1 MYKSMRKLLLTL
13 TAVMCSLFASADEGM
28 WMLSNIN
35 PKTAQKMK
43 ELGLTLTP
51 EQLYNPNGRSLKDAV
66 INLGDFCSGVVV
78 SPEGL
83 FFTNHHCG
91 YGAIQALS
99 TPEDDILKNGFV
111 AKKREQER
119 PAHGLYVRFLDR
131 VEDCTERV
139 NEELSRLYKE
149 KAGVMDSAQV
159 ESAYIDS
166 ICIELEREFMFEK
179 RNKGLDCRV
188 ASYYGGNAFYA
199 NYYKVYHDIRLVF
212 TATETLGKFGGDT
225 DNWMWPRQTCDFSM
239 FRIYAKPD
247 GTPAE
252 YSEDNVPLKTP
263 GYAPVSIKGYAP
275 GDYCMTIGYPGRT
288 ERYLSS
294 WGIIERTEA
303 TNQAVI
309 DVRTAKQNVW
319 KHWMDEDRTIE
330 LKYSSKWA
338 SSSNYWKNSIG
349 MNKAVKDLDVVGQ
362 KQQTEEDL
370 RQWFAQNEARKAEYG
385 SVLPTLEKA
394 YTERKHKM
402 ALLTYFSETFL
413 RGIELRNIANRVAR
427 LPYDADE
434 EDAALCISN
443 LKAIY
448 KDYEPRVDEETMGT
462 LLENYRQWSKG
473 EHLPA
478 FYTLID
484 SIYDGSTMA
493 YAKDVFAKTCLLDT
507 TCVAK
512 VMADSTLRET
522 DMAICYTN
530 DILEAYASLIA
541 QVRNT
546 MHVID
551 FNERLL
557 TKAIMEMDSEKSHYS
572 NANMTM
578 RLSYGSIKDYTAG
591 GTHYNYF
598 TNSQSLLD
606 KIAQQNEIADYV
618 MEPEITKLL
627 KKGKF
632 GKYKDKKTK
641 QMQLCFL
648 SNNDITGGNSG
659 SPMFDGNGHVIGL
672 AFDGNWEAMAGDI
685 SFDPALQRCIGVD
698 IRFVLW
704 IIDRWGGGKNIIKE
718 LGL

>member
-1 MYKSMRKLLLTL
+1 MRKLLLAAI
-13 TAVMCSLFASADEGM
+13 AVMCSLVSRGDEGM
-28 WMLSNIN
+28 WMLSHIN
-35 PKTAQKMK
+35 PKTAATMK
-43 ELGLTLTP
+43 SLGLNLTP
-51 EQLYNPNGRSLKDAV
+51 EQLYNPYGSSLKDAV

-78 SPEGL
+78 SPDGL

-111 AKKREQER
+111 AKTREQER
-119 PAHGLYVRFLDR
+119 PAKGLYVRFLQRVTDMSDR
-131 VEDCTERV
+131 VNSD
-139 NEELSRLYKE
+139 LARLYKE
-149 KAGVMDSAQV
+149 HAGEMDSSRV
-159 ESAYIDS
+159 ESIYVDS
-166 ICIELEREFMFEK
+166 ICRAIEQEQDSLHPNTECVVR
-179 RNKGLDCRV
+179 
-188 ASYYGGNAFYA
+188 AYYGGNAYFA
-199 NYYKVYHDIRLVF
+199 NYYKVYTDIRLVF

-247 GTPAE
+247 GTPAD
-252 YSEDNVPLKTP
+252 YSKDNVPLKTS
-263 GYAPVSIKGYAP
+263 GYAPVSIDGYKP
-275 GDYCMTIGYPGRT
+275 GDFCMTIGYPGST
-288 ERYLSS
+288 DRYLCS
-294 WGIIERTEA
+294 WGIVERTEA

-319 KHWMDEDRTIE
+319 KHWMDNDRAIAI
-330 LKYSSKWA
+330 KYASKWA

-362 KQQTEEDL
+362 KKKTEQQILNWLSLDEK
-370 RQWFAQNEARKAEYG
+370 RKATYG
-385 SVLPTLEKA
+385 SVLPALEKA
-394 YTERKHKM
+394 YTARKEDM
-402 ALLTYFSETFL
+402 AMTMYFNETFF
-413 RGIELRNIANRVAR
+413 RGIELIKAANRLSR
-427 LPYDADE
+427 LPLDATA
-434 EDAALCISN
+434 EDAQLCVDN
-443 LKAIY
+443 LKSFY

-462 LLENYRQWSKG
+462 LLQKYRQWSNGK
-473 EHLPA
+473 HLPA
-478 FYTLID
+478 FYHTID
-484 SIYDGSTMA
+484 SLYGGDTRA
-493 YAKDVFAKTCLLDT
+493 YAHDVFAKTCLLDT

-512 VMADSTLRET
+512 VMADSTLRE
-522 DMAICYTN
+522 N
-530 DILEAYASLIA
+530 DPALIYADNILEAYVGLLRQI
-541 QVRNT
+541 RNS
-546 MHVID
+546 MRIID

-557 TKAIMEMDSEKSHYS
+557 TRAILEMEMDQPHYS
-572 NANMTM
+572 DANMTM
-578 RLSYGSIKDYTAG
+578 RLSYGYIQDYTAN
-591 GTHYNYF
+591 GTHYDYF

-606 KIAQQNEIADYV
+606 KAAKQAEIEDYEL
-618 MEPEITKLL
+618 EPEIVKLL

-632 GKYKDKKTK
+632 GKYADKQTK

-685 SFDPALQRCIGVD
+685 SFDPTLQRCIGVD

>member
-1 MYKSMRKLLLTL
+1 MRKIVFAL
-13 TAVMCSLFASADEGM
+13 TAVLCSLMAKADEGM
-28 WMLSNIN
+28 WMLSNIS
-35 PKTAQKMK
+35 PKTAQEMK
-43 ELGLTLTP
+43 ALGINLTP
-51 EQLYNPNGRSLKDAV
+51 EQLYSPEGSSLKDAV

-99 TPEDDILKNGFV
+99 TTEDDILKNGFV
-111 AKKREQER
+111 AKKRKQER

-139 NEELSRLYKE
+139 NAELARLYKE
-149 KAGVMDSAQV
+149 KAPKMDSAQV
-159 ESAYIDS
+159 EARCTDS
-166 ICIELEREFMFEK
+166 ICNALENEFNEK
-179 RNKGLDCRV
+179 NPGLECRV
-188 ASYYGGNAFYA
+188 ASYYSGNAFYA
-199 NYYKVYHDIRLVF
+199 NFYKVYHDIRLVF

-288 ERYLSS
+288 NRYLSS
-294 WGIIERTEA
+294 WGIVERTEA

-319 KHWMDEDRTIE
+319 KHWMDADRTIE

-362 KQQTEEDL
+362 KQKIEENL
-370 RQWFAQNEARKAEYG
+370 RQWYSKDEATKAQYG
-385 SVLPTLEKA
+385 SMLSALEKA

-402 ALLTYFSETFL
+402 ALLTYYSETFF
-413 RGIELRNIANRVAR
+413 RGIELRNVANRVSR
-427 LPYDADE
+427 MPLDANA
-434 EDAALCISN
+434 EDAALCVDN
-443 LKAIY
+443 LKNFF
-448 KDYEPRVDEETMGT
+448 KDYEPRVDQETMGT
-462 LLENYRQWSKG
+462 LLQNYRQWSKG
-473 EHLPA
+473 EYLPS
-478 FYTLID
+478 FYNLID
-484 SIYDGSTMA
+484 SVYGGNTMA
-493 YAKDVFAKTCLLDT
+493 YAKDVFSKTCLLDT
-507 TCVAK
+507 ACVAK
-512 VMADSTLRET
+512 VLADSTLRDT
-522 DMAICYTN
+522 DMGMQYA
-530 DILEAYASLIA
+530 DAILETYYDLLGTVQS
-541 QVRNT
+541 T
-546 MHVID
+546 MPTID
-551 FNERLL
+551 YNERLL
-557 TKAIMEMDSEKSHYS
+557 NKAILEMEPSQAHYPD
-572 NANMTM
+572 ANMTM
-578 RLSYGSIKDYTAG
+578 RLSYGSIKDYTAN

-598 TNSQSLLD
+598 TNHQSLLD
-606 KIAQQNEIADYV
+606 KIAKQQEIADYV

-632 GKYKDKKTK
+632 GKYMDKKTK

-659 SPMFDGNGHVIGL
+659 SPMFDANGHVIGL

-718 LGL
+718 LGV

>member
-1 MYKSMRKLLLTL
+1 MRKIILTL
-13 TAVMCSLFASADEGM
+13 TAVMCSLISSADEGM
-28 WMLSNIN
+28 WMLSHIN
-35 PKTAQKMK
+35 PKTAENIKQ
-43 ELGLTLTP
+43 LGLTLTP
-51 EQLYNPNGRSLKDAV
+51 EQLYNPEGRSLKDAV

-131 VEDCTERV
+131 VEDCSSRV
-139 NEELSRLYKE
+139 NAELARLYKE
-149 KAGVMDSAQV
+149 KAPKMDSAQV
-159 ESAYIDS
+159 EAFYIDS
-166 ICIELEREFMFEK
+166 ICRALQHELDSLNPDLE
-179 RNKGLDCRV
+179 CRV

-199 NYYKVYHDIRLVF
+199 NFYKVYHDIRLVF

-275 GDYCMTIGYPGRT
+275 GDYCMTIGYPGST
-288 ERYLSS
+288 DRYLSS

-362 KQQTEEDL
+362 KQKIEESI
-370 RQWFAQNEARKAEYG
+370 RQWYGKDEARKAEYG

-394 YTERKHKM
+394 YTERKEKM
-402 ALLTYFSETFL
+402 ALLTYYSETFF
-413 RGIELRNIANRVAR
+413 RGIELRNVANRVSR
-427 LPYDADE
+427 MPFDATAD
-434 EDAALCISN
+434 DAALCVDN
-443 LKAIY
+443 LKAFY

-462 LLENYRQWSKG
+462 LLQNYRTWSKG
-473 EHLPA
+473 EFLPR
-478 FYTLID
+478 FYHLID
-484 SIYDGSTMA
+484 SLYAGDTKA

-512 VMADSTLRET
+512 VMADSTLRDT
-522 DMAICYTN
+522 DMAMQ
-530 DILEAYASLIA
+530 YADAIIETYYDLLGT
-541 QVRNT
+541 VRST

-551 FNERLL
+551 HNERLL
-557 TKAIMEMDSEKSHYS
+557 TKAIMEMESDEAHYPD
-572 NANMTM
+572 ANMTM
-578 RLSYGSIKDYTAG
+578 RLSYGSIQDYTAN
-591 GTHYNYF
+591 GTHYDYF
-598 TNSQSLLD
+598 TNHQSLLD
-606 KIAQQNEIADYV
+606 KIAKQQEIADYI
-618 MEPEITKLL
+618 MEPEIAKLL

-641 QMQLCFL
+641 QMHLCFL

-704 IIDRWGGGKNIIKE
+704 VIDRWGGGKNIIKE

>member
-1 MYKSMRKLLLTL
+1 MRKMLLALVASL
-13 TAVMCSLFASADEGM
+13 CSIMASADEGM
-28 WMLSNIN
+28 WMLSHIT
-35 PKTAQKMK
+35 PQTAEKMK
-43 ELGLTLTP
+43 ALGLTLTP
-51 EQLYNPNGRSLKDAV
+51 EELYNEKAPSLKDAV

-111 AKKREQER
+111 AKKRSQER
-119 PAHGLYVRFLDR
+119 PAKGLYVRFLEK
-131 VEDCTERV
+131 VEDHTEYVRG
-139 NEELSRLYKE
+139 ELDSLYKE
-149 KAGVMDSAQV
+149 KGGSMTMAEI
-159 ESAYIDS
+159 ESTYTDS
-166 ICIELEREFMFEK
+166 ICSALE
-179 RNKGLDCRV
+179 NKLATKNRGLDCWV
-188 ASYYGGNAFYA
+188 KSYYSGNAFFA
-199 NYYKVYHDIRLVF
+199 NYYKVYRDIRLVF

-263 GYAPVSIKGYAP
+263 GYAPVSIKGYSP
-275 GDYCMTIGYPGRT
+275 NDYCMTIGYPGST
-288 ERYLSS
+288 NRYLSS
-294 WGIIERTEA
+294 WGIVERTEA
-303 TNQAVI
+303 SNQAVI

-319 KHWMDEDRTIE
+319 KHWMDSDRTIE
-330 LKYSSKWA
+330 LKYSRKWA

-362 KQQTEEDL
+362 KQQLEERI
-370 RQWFAQNEARKAEYG
+370 RQWYGKDAELAATYG
-385 SVLPTLEKA
+385 NVLATLEKA
-394 YTERKHKM
+394 YTERKQKM
-402 ALLTYFSETFL
+402 ALLTYFTETFM
-413 RGIELRNIANRVAR
+413 RGIELRNIANRIHIM
-427 LPYDADE
+427 PFDASS
-434 EDAALCISN
+434 EDSTLCVLS
-443 LKAIY
+443 LKSIF
-448 KDYEPRVDEETMGT
+448 KDYESRVDEETMGV
-462 LLENYRQWSKG
+462 LLEKYRQWAKG

-478 FYTLID
+478 FYQLID
-484 SIYDGSTMA
+484 SAYAGNTMA
-493 YAKDVFAKTCLLDT
+493 YAKDVFAKTCILDT
-507 TCVAK
+507 TCVGK
-512 VMADSTLRET
+512 ILADESLRET
-522 DMAICYTN
+522 DMAMKYAD
-530 DILEAYASLIA
+530 DIMVAYYDLYNTVKGTTSLIK
-541 QVRNT
+541 
-546 MHVID
+546 H
-551 FNERLL
+551 NERLL
-557 TKAIMEMDSEKSHYS
+557 NKAIMQMDTNEAHYS
-572 NANMTM
+572 DANMTM
-578 RLSYGSIKDYTAG
+578 RLSYGYIQDYTAN
-591 GTHYNYF
+591 GTHYDYF
-598 TNSQSLLD
+598 TTSQSLLD

-618 MEPEITKLL
+618 MEPEIAKLL

-685 SFDPALQRCIGVD
+685 SFDPTLQRCIGVD

-704 IIDRWGGGKNIIKE
+704 IIERWGGGKNIIKE

>member
-1 MYKSMRKLLLTL
+1 MRKLLLTAV
-13 TAVMCSLFASADEGM
+13 AVMCSLVSSADEGM
-28 WMLSNIN
+28 WMLSHIN
-35 PKTAQKMK
+35 PKTAETMK
-43 ELGLTLTP
+43 SLGLTLTP
-51 EQLYNPNGRSLKDAV
+51 EQLYNPEGQSLKDAV

-119 PAHGLYVRFLDR
+119 PAKGLYVRFLQKVEDFSDR
-131 VEDCTERV
+131 VNAD
-139 NEELSRLYKE
+139 LSRLYKE
-149 KAGVMDSAQV
+149 HATDMDSAFV
-159 ESAYIDS
+159 ESMYVDS
-166 ICIELEREFMFEK
+166 ICRAIEREQNDLHPDMECIV
-179 RNKGLDCRV
+179 R
-188 ASYYGGNAFYA
+188 AYYGGNAYYA

-263 GYAPVSIKGYAP
+263 GYAPVSINGYKP
-275 GDYCMTIGYPGRT
+275 GDYCMTIGYPGST
-288 ERYLSS
+288 DRYLSS
-294 WGIIERTEA
+294 WGIEERTEA
-303 TNQAVI
+303 SNQAVI

-319 KHWMDEDRTIE
+319 KKWMDSNRVIA
-330 LKYSSKWA
+330 LKYASKWA

-362 KQQTEEDL
+362 KKKTEQRI
-370 RQWFAQNEARKAEYG
+370 RQWYEQSDIRKATYG
-385 SVLPTLEKA
+385 SVLPALEKA
-394 YTERKHKM
+394 YAKRKDNM
-402 ALLTYFSETFL
+402 GTLTYFSETFL
-413 RGIELRNIANRVAR
+413 RGIELRRAASLISR
-427 LPYDADE
+427 LPFDATT
-434 EDAALCISN
+434 EDASLCVSN
-443 LKAIY
+443 LKAFY
-448 KDYEPRVDEETMGT
+448 KDYEPRMDEETMGT
-462 LLENYRQWSKG
+462 LLNEYRQWSKG
-473 EHLPA
+473 KFLPT
-478 FYTLID
+478 FYNTID
-484 SIYDGSTMA
+484 SIYGGDTYA
-493 YAKDVFAKTCLLDT
+493 YAKAVFANTILLDT

-522 DMAICYTN
+522 DMGLQYADALLETYD
-530 DILEAYASLIA
+530 DIIRSIRGSLIS
-541 QVRNT
+541 VD
-546 MHVID
+546 H
-551 FNERLL
+551 NEGLL
-557 TKAIMEMDSEKSHYS
+557 TRALLEMDMDQPHYS
-572 NANMTM
+572 DANMTM
-578 RLSYGSIKDYTAG
+578 RLSYGFIQDYTAN
-591 GTHYNYF
+591 GTHYDYF

-606 KIAQQNEIADYV
+606 KAAKQGEIQDYELEADIV
-618 MEPEITKLL
+618 KLL

-632 GKYKDKKTK
+632 GKYADKNTK

-685 SFDPALQRCIGVD
+685 SFDPTLQRCIGVD

>member
-1 MYKSMRKLLLTL
+1 MRKLLVTL
-13 TAVMCSLFASADEGM
+13 TAVMCSLMARADEGM
-28 WMLSNIN
+28 WMLSHIN
-35 PKTAQKMK
+35 PKTAETMK
-43 ELGLTLTP
+43 SFGLTLTP
-51 EQLYNPNGRSLKDAV
+51 EELYNPNGRSLKDAV

-119 PAHGLYVRFLDR
+119 PAHGLYVRFLQR
-131 VEDCTERV
+131 VEDCTEQV
-139 NEELSRLYKE
+139 NAELARLYKE
-149 KAGVMDSAQV
+149 KAPKMDSAQV
-159 ESAYIDS
+159 EAYYTDS
-166 ICIELEREFMFEK
+166 ICMALEDK
-179 RNKGLDCRV
+179 LDNLNPDMECRV

-199 NYYKVYHDIRLVF
+199 NFYKVYNDIRLVF

-275 GDYCMTIGYPGRT
+275 GDYCMTIGYPGST
-288 ERYLSS
+288 DRYLSS
-294 WGIIERTEA
+294 WGIVERTEA

-319 KHWMDEDRTIE
+319 KHWMDEDRAIAI
-330 LKYSSKWA
+330 KYSSKWA

-349 MNKAVKDLDVVGQ
+349 MNKAVKDLDIVGQ
-362 KQQTEEDL
+362 KKKIE
-370 RQWFAQNEARKAEYG
+370 QNIRNWYAKDEARKARYG
-385 SVLPTLEKA
+385 SVLSELEKA
-394 YTERKHKM
+394 YTQRKEKM
-402 ALLTYFSETFL
+402 ALLTYYSEVFF
-413 RGIELRNIANRVAR
+413 RGIELRNVASR
-427 LPYDADE
+427 LSRMPFDATA
-434 EDAALCISN
+434 EDAALCVDN
-443 LKAIY
+443 LRAFY
-448 KDYEPRVDEETMGT
+448 KDYEPRVDEETMGV
-462 LLENYRQWSKG
+462 LLQDYRTWSKG
-473 EHLPA
+473 EFLPD
-478 FYTLID
+478 FYQLID
-484 SIYDGSTMA
+484 SLYGGDTKA
-493 YAKDVFAKTCLLDT
+493 YSKDVFAKTCLLDT

-512 VMADSTLRET
+512 VIADSTLRET
-522 DMAICYTN
+522 DIAMQYAD
-530 DILEAYASLIA
+530 DIIDTYYGLLASIRSTLP
-541 QVRNT
+541 
-546 MHVID
+546 VID
-551 FNERLL
+551 HNERLL
-557 TKAIMEMDSEKSHYS
+557 TQALMDMEMDEAHYS
-572 NANMTM
+572 DANMTM
-578 RLSYGSIKDYTAG
+578 RLSYGFIQDYTAN

-606 KIAQQNEIADYV
+606 KAAKQEEIEDYELEADIV
-618 MEPEITKLL
+618 KLL

-632 GKYKDKKTK
+632 GKYADKKTK
-641 QMQLCFL
+641 QMHLCFL

-685 SFDPALQRCIGVD
+685 SFDPTLQRCIGVD

-704 IIDRWGGGKNIIKE
+704 VIDRWGGGKNIIKE

>member
-1 MYKSMRKLLLTL
+1 MRKLLLAAA
-13 TAVMCSLFASADEGM
+13 AVMCSLVSSADEGM
-28 WMLSNIN
+28 WMLSHIN
-35 PKTAQKMK
+35 PKTAETMK
-43 ELGLTLTP
+43 SLGLTLTP
-51 EQLYNPNGRSLKDAV
+51 EQLYNPEGKSLKDAV

-111 AKKREQER
+111 AKKRSQER
-119 PAHGLYVRFLDR
+119 PAKGLYVRFLQKVTDFSDR
-131 VEDCTERV
+131 VNTD
-139 NEELSRLYKE
+139 LARLYKE
-149 KAGVMDSAQV
+149 HAGTMDSARV
-159 ESAYIDS
+159 ESAYVDS
-166 ICIELEREFMFEK
+166 ICRAIEHEQDSIYPDMECVVR
-179 RNKGLDCRV
+179 
-188 ASYYGGNAFYA
+188 AYYGGNAYYA

-239 FRIYAKPD
+239 FRIYANPD

-252 YSEDNVPLKTP
+252 YSENNVPLKTP
-263 GYAPVSIKGYAP
+263 GYAFVSINGYKP
-275 GDYCMTIGYPGRT
+275 GDYCMTIGYPGST
-288 ERYLSS
+288 DRYLSS
-294 WGIIERTEA
+294 WGIVERTEA
-303 TNQAVI
+303 SNQAII

-319 KHWMDEDRTIE
+319 KHWMDEDRAIAI
-330 LKYSSKWA
+330 KYSSKWA

-349 MNKAVKDLDVVGQ
+349 MNKAVKDLDIVGQ
-362 KQQTEEDL
+362 KKKIE
-370 RQWFAQNEARKAEYG
+370 QNIRDWYSKDETRKAVYG
-385 SVLPTLEKA
+385 SVLPALEKA
-394 YTERKHKM
+394 YTERKQTM
-402 ALLTYFSETFL
+402 ALITYFNETFF
-413 RGIELRNIANRVAR
+413 RGIELRNIASRLSR
-427 LPYDADE
+427 LPLDATV
-434 EDAALCISN
+434 EDAQLCVSN
-443 LKAIY
+443 LKAFY

-462 LLENYRQWSKG
+462 LLQDYRKWSAGKF
-473 EHLPA
+473 LPA
-478 FYTLID
+478 FYNTID
-484 SIYDGSTMA
+484 SVYGGDTRA
-493 YAKDVFAKTCLLDT
+493 YARDVFAKTCLLDT

-512 VMADSTLRET
+512 IMADSTLRET
-522 DMAICYTN
+522 DMAMCYTD
-530 DILEAYASLIA
+530 DIMVAYSDLINK
-541 QVRNT
+541 VRSS
-546 MHVID
+546 MHIID

-557 TKAIMEMDSEKSHYS
+557 TRALLEMDMDQPHYS
-572 NANMTM
+572 DANMTM
-578 RLSYGSIKDYTAG
+578 RLSYGFVQDYTAN
-591 GTHYNYF
+591 GTHYDYF

-606 KIAQQNEIADYV
+606 KAAKQGEIQDYELEAD
-618 MEPEITKLL
+618 IIKLL

-632 GKYKDKKTK
+632 GKYADKNTK

-685 SFDPALQRCIGVD
+685 SFDPTLQRCIGVD

>member
-1 MYKSMRKLLLTL
+1 MRKIVFAL
-13 TAVMCSLFASADEGM
+13 TAVLCSLMAKADEGM
-28 WMLSNIN
+28 WMLSNIS
-35 PKTAQKMK
+35 PKTAQEMK
-43 ELGLTLTP
+43 ALGINLTP
-51 EQLYNPNGRSLKDAV
+51 EQLYSPEGSSLKDAV

-111 AKKREQER
+111 AKKRKQER

-139 NEELSRLYKE
+139 NAELARLYKE
-149 KAGVMDSAQV
+149 KAPKMDSAQV
-159 ESAYIDS
+159 EARCTDS
-166 ICIELEREFMFEK
+166 ICNALENEFNEK
-179 RNKGLDCRV
+179 NPGLECRV
-188 ASYYGGNAFYA
+188 ASYYSGNAFYA
-199 NYYKVYHDIRLVF
+199 NFYKVYHDIRLVF

-288 ERYLSS
+288 NRYLSS
-294 WGIIERTEA
+294 WGIVERTEA

-319 KHWMDEDRTIE
+319 KHWMDADRTIE

-362 KQQTEEDL
+362 KQKIEEDL
-370 RQWFAQNEARKAEYG
+370 RQWYSKDEATKAQYG
-385 SVLPTLEKA
+385 SMLSALEKA

-402 ALLTYFSETFL
+402 ALLTYYSETFF
-413 RGIELRNIANRVAR
+413 RGIELRNVASRVSR
-427 LPYDADE
+427 MPSDATA
-434 EDAALCISN
+434 EDAALCVDN
-443 LKAIY
+443 LKAIF

-462 LLENYRQWSKG
+462 LLQNYRQWSKG
-473 EHLPA
+473 EFLPS
-478 FYTLID
+478 FYNLID
-484 SIYDGSTMA
+484 SLYGGNTMA
-493 YAKDVFAKTCLLDT
+493 YAKDVFSKTCLLDT
-507 TCVAK
+507 ACVAK
-512 VMADSTLRET
+512 VLADSTLRDT
-522 DMAICYTN
+522 DMGMQYA
-530 DILEAYASLIA
+530 DAILETYYDLLGTVQS
-541 QVRNT
+541 T
-546 MHVID
+546 MPTID
-551 FNERLL
+551 YNERLL
-557 TKAIMEMDSEKSHYS
+557 NKAILEMEPSQAHYPD
-572 NANMTM
+572 ANMTM
-578 RLSYGSIKDYTAG
+578 RLSYGSIKDYTAN

-598 TNSQSLLD
+598 TNHQSLLD
-606 KIAQQNEIADYV
+606 KIAKQQEIADYV

-632 GKYKDKKTK
+632 GKYMDKKTK

-659 SPMFDGNGHVIGL
+659 SPMFDANGHVIGL

-704 IIDRWGGGKNIIKE
+704 IIDRWGGSKNIIKE

>member
-1 MYKSMRKLLLTL
+1 MRKIVFAL
-13 TAVMCSLFASADEGM
+13 TAVLCSLMAKADEGM
-28 WMLSNIN
+28 WMLSNIS
-35 PKTAQKMK
+35 PKTAQEMK
-43 ELGLTLTP
+43 ALGINLTP
-51 EQLYNPNGRSLKDAV
+51 EQLYNPEGSSLKDAV

-99 TPEDDILKNGFV
+99 TTEDDILKNGFV
-111 AKKREQER
+111 AKKRKQER

-139 NEELSRLYKE
+139 NAELARLYKE
-149 KAGVMDSAQV
+149 KAPKMDSAQV
-159 ESAYIDS
+159 EARCTDS
-166 ICIELEREFMFEK
+166 ICNALENEFNEK
-179 RNKGLDCRV
+179 NPGLECRV
-188 ASYYGGNAFYA
+188 ASYYSGNAFYA
-199 NYYKVYHDIRLVF
+199 NFYKVYHDIRLVF

-288 ERYLSS
+288 NRYLSS
-294 WGIIERTEA
+294 WGIVERTEA

-362 KQQTEEDL
+362 KQKIEENL
-370 RQWFAQNEARKAEYG
+370 RQWYSKDEATKAQYG
-385 SVLPTLEKA
+385 SMLSALEKA

-402 ALLTYFSETFL
+402 ALLTYYSETFF
-413 RGIELRNIANRVAR
+413 RGIELRNVANRVAR
-427 LPYDADE
+427 MPLDANA
-434 EDAALCISN
+434 EDAALCVDN
-443 LKAIY
+443 LKNFF
-448 KDYEPRVDEETMGT
+448 KDYEPRVDQETMGT
-462 LLENYRQWSKG
+462 LLQNYRQWSKG
-473 EHLPA
+473 EYLPS
-478 FYTLID
+478 FYNLID
-484 SIYDGSTMA
+484 SVYGGNTMA
-493 YAKDVFAKTCLLDT
+493 YAKDVFSKTCLLDT
-507 TCVAK
+507 ACVAK
-512 VMADSTLRET
+512 VLADSTLRDT
-522 DMAICYTN
+522 DMGMQYA
-530 DILEAYASLIA
+530 DAILETYYDLLGTVQS
-541 QVRNT
+541 T
-546 MHVID
+546 MPTID
-551 FNERLL
+551 YNERLL
-557 TKAIMEMDSEKSHYS
+557 NKAILEMEPSQAHYPD
-572 NANMTM
+572 ANMTM
-578 RLSYGSIKDYTAG
+578 RLSYGSIKDYTAN

-598 TNSQSLLD
+598 TNHQSLLD
-606 KIAQQNEIADYV
+606 KIAKQQEIADYV

-632 GKYKDKKTK
+632 GKYMDKKTK

-659 SPMFDGNGHVIGL
+659 SPMFDANGHVIGL

>member
-1 MYKSMRKLLLTL
+1 MRKLLVTL
-13 TAVMCSLFASADEGM
+13 TAVMCSLMASADEGM
-28 WMLSNIN
+28 WMLSHIN
-35 PKTAQKMK
+35 PKTAETMK
-43 ELGLTLTP
+43 SLGLTLTP
-51 EQLYNPNGRSLKDAV
+51 EELYNPNGRSLKDAV

-275 GDYCMTIGYPGRT
+275 GDYCMTIGYPGST
-288 ERYLSS
+288 DRYLSS
-294 WGIIERTEA
+294 WGIVERTEA

-319 KHWMDEDRTIE
+319 RHWMDEDRAIAI
-330 LKYSSKWA
+330 KYSSKWA

-349 MNKAVKDLDVVGQ
+349 MNKAVKDLDIVGQ
-362 KQQTEEDL
+362 KKKIE
-370 RQWFAQNEARKAEYG
+370 QNIRNWYAKDEARKARYG
-385 SVLPTLEKA
+385 SVLSELEKA
-394 YTERKHKM
+394 YTQRKEKM
-402 ALLTYFSETFL
+402 ALLTYYSEVFF
-413 RGIELRNIANRVAR
+413 RGIELRNVASRLSR
-427 LPYDADE
+427 LPFDATA
-434 EDAALCISN
+434 EDAALCVDN
-443 LKAIY
+443 LKAFY
-448 KDYEPRVDEETMGT
+448 KDYEPRVDEETMGV
-462 LLENYRQWSKG
+462 LLQDYRTWSKG
-473 EHLPA
+473 EFLPD
-478 FYTLID
+478 FYQLTD
-484 SIYDGSTMA
+484 SLYGGDTKA

-522 DMAICYTN
+522 DIAMQYADAI
-530 DILEAYASLIA
+530 I
-541 QVRNT
+541 NT
-546 MHVID
+546 YYDLLVSIRSTLPVID
-551 FNERLL
+551 HNERLL
-557 TKAIMEMDSEKSHYS
+557 TQALLDMELDEAHYS
-572 NANMTM
+572 DANMTM
-578 RLSYGSIKDYTAG
+578 RLSYGFIQDYTAN

-606 KIAQQNEIADYV
+606 KAAKQEEIEDYELEADIV
-618 MEPEITKLL
+618 KLL

-632 GKYKDKKTK
+632 GKYADKKTK
-641 QMQLCFL
+641 QMHLCFL

-685 SFDPALQRCIGVD
+685 SFDPTLQRCIGVD

>member
-1 MYKSMRKLLLTL
+1 MRKLLLTAV
-13 TAVMCSLFASADEGM
+13 AVMCSLVSSADEGM
-28 WMLSNIN
+28 WMLSHIN
-35 PKTAQKMK
+35 PKTAETMK
-43 ELGLTLTP
+43 SLGLTLTP
-51 EQLYNPNGRSLKDAV
+51 EQLYNPEGQSLKDAV

-119 PAHGLYVRFLDR
+119 PAKGLYVRFLQK
-131 VEDCTERV
+131 VEDVSERV
-139 NEELSRLYKE
+139 NGELARLYKE
-149 KAGVMDSAQV
+149 HSPEMDSAQV
-159 ESAYIDS
+159 ESAYIHS
-166 ICIELEREFMFEK
+166 ICRDIEQEQDSLHPDMECIVR
-179 RNKGLDCRV
+179 
-188 ASYYGGNAFYA
+188 AYYGGNAYYA

-263 GYAPVSIKGYAP
+263 GYAPVSINGYKP

-288 ERYLSS
+288 SRYLSS
-294 WGIIERTEA
+294 WGIVERTEA
-303 TNQAVI
+303 SNQAII

-319 KHWMDEDRTIE
+319 KHWMDEDRAIAI
-330 LKYSSKWA
+330 KYSSKWA

-349 MNKAVKDLDVVGQ
+349 MNKAVKDLDIVGQ
-362 KQQTEEDL
+362 KKKTEQNIRDWYSKDEKL
-370 RQWFAQNEARKAEYG
+370 RTIYG
-385 SVLPTLEKA
+385 SVLPALEKA
-394 YTERKHKM
+394 YTERKKDM
-402 ALLTYFSETFL
+402 ALLTYFNETFF
-413 RGIELRNIANRVAR
+413 RGIELRNIASR
-427 LPYDADE
+427 LSKMPMDATA
-434 EDAALCISN
+434 EDAQLCVDN

-462 LLENYRQWSKG
+462 LLKEYRKWSDGK
-473 EHLPA
+473 HLPD
-478 FYTLID
+478 FYNTID
-484 SIYDGSTMA
+484 SLYGGDTHT
-493 YAKDVFAKTCLLDT
+493 YAKAVFANTILLDT

-512 VMADSTLRET
+512 VMADSNLRLT
-522 DMAICYTN
+522 DMGMKYAD
-530 DILEAYASLIA
+530 DITTAYYDVLNS
-541 QVRNT
+541 VKNSMR
-546 MHVID
+546 VID

-557 TKAIMEMDSEKSHYS
+557 TRALLEMDIDQPHYS
-572 NANMTM
+572 DANMTM
-578 RLSYGSIKDYTAG
+578 RLSYGFIQDYTAN
-591 GTHYNYF
+591 GTHYDYF

-606 KIAQQNEIADYV
+606 KAAKQGEIQDYELEADIV
-618 MEPEITKLL
+618 KLL

-632 GKYKDKKTK
+632 GKYADKNTK

-685 SFDPALQRCIGVD
+685 SFDPTLQRCIGVD

-718 LGL
+718 LGM

>member
-1 MYKSMRKLLLTL
+1 MRKFLLTL
-13 TAVMCSLFASADEGM
+13 TALICSLLASADEGM
-28 WMLSNIN
+28 WMLSHIN

-43 ELGLTLTP
+43 ELGLVLTP
-51 EQLYNPNGRSLKDAV
+51 EQLYNPEGRSLKDAV

-119 PAHGLYVRFLDR
+119 PAKGLYVRFLDKI
-131 VEDCTERV
+131 EDCTERV
-139 NEELSRLYKE
+139 NQDLARLYKE
-149 KAGVMDSAQV
+149 KGADMDSAQV
-159 ESAYIDS
+159 ESAYTDS
-166 ICIELEREFMFEK
+166 ICRALENEFDEK
-179 RNKGLDCRV
+179 NPGLECVVR
-188 ASYYGGNAFYA
+188 AYYGGNAFFA
-199 NYYKVYHDIRLVF
+199 NFYKVYHDIRLVF
-212 TATETLGKFGGDT
+212 TATETLGKYGGDT

-252 YSEDNVPLKTP
+252 YSEENVPLKTP
-263 GYAPVSIKGYAP
+263 SYAPVSINGYAP
-275 GDYCMTIGYPGRT
+275 GDYCMTIGYPGST
-288 ERYLSS
+288 DRYLSS
-294 WGIIERTEA
+294 WGIVERTEA

-319 KHWMDEDRTIE
+319 KHWMHGDRAIE

-338 SSSNYWKNSIG
+338 RSSNYWKNSIG

-362 KQQTEEDL
+362 KQKVEESI
-370 RQWFAQNEARKAEYG
+370 RQWYAKDESLKAQYG
-385 SVLPTLEKA
+385 LVLPALEKA
-394 YTERKHKM
+394 YTERKANM
-402 ALLTYFSETFL
+402 ALMTYFSEVFM
-413 RGIELRNIANRVAR
+413 RGIELRSLAGRLSR
-427 LPYDADE
+427 LPIDASS
-434 EDAALCISN
+434 EDASLCVHD

-462 LLENYRQWSKG
+462 LLQDYRKWSG
-473 EHLPA
+473 NRFLPR
-478 FYTLID
+478 FYLLID
-484 SIYDGSTMA
+484 SVYAGDTKA

-512 VMADSTLRET
+512 VIADSTLRDT
-522 DMAICYTN
+522 DMAMQYADALVETYYE
-530 DILEAYASLIA
+530 ILAS
-541 QVRNT
+541 VRST
-546 MHVID
+546 MATID
-551 FNERLL
+551 YNERLL
-557 TKAIMEMDSEKSHYS
+557 TKAIMEMDTDNAHYS

-591 GTHYNYF
+591 STHYNYF
-598 TNSQSLLD
+598 TNHQSLLD
-606 KIAQQNEIADYV
+606 KIAQQKEIADYV

-632 GKYKDKKTK
+632 GKYKDKNTK
-641 QMQLCFL
+641 QMHLCFL

-659 SPMFDGNGHVIGL
+659 SPMFDANGHVIGL

-685 SFDPALQRCIGVD
+685 SFDPSLQRCIGVD

-704 IIDRWGGGKNIIKE
+704 IIDSWGGGKNIIKE

>member
-1 MYKSMRKLLLTL
+1 MRKIILTL
-13 TAVMCSLFASADEGM
+13 TAVMCSLMASADEGM
-28 WMLSNIN
+28 WMLSHIN
-35 PKTAQKMK
+35 PKTAENIKA
-43 ELGLTLTP
+43 LGINLTP
-51 EQLYNPNGRSLKDAV
+51 EQLYNPEGRSLKDAV

-83 FFTNHHCG
+83 FLTNHHCG

-119 PAHGLYVRFLDR
+119 PAQGLYVRFLDR
-131 VEDCTERV
+131 VEDCTDRV
-139 NEELSRLYKE
+139 NAELARLYKE
-149 KAGVMDSAQV
+149 KAPKMDSALV
-159 ESAYIDS
+159 ESIYIDS
-166 ICIELEREFMFEK
+166 ICRALQHELDSLNPDLE
-179 RNKGLDCRV
+179 CRV

-199 NYYKVYHDIRLVF
+199 NFYKVYRDIRLVF
-212 TATETLGKFGGDT
+212 TATETLGKYGGDT

-252 YSEDNVPLKTP
+252 YSEDNVPLQTP
-263 GYAPVSIKGYAP
+263 GYAPVSLKGYAP
-275 GDYCMTIGYPGRT
+275 GDYCMTIGYPGST
-288 ERYLSS
+288 NRYLSS

-319 KHWMDEDRTIE
+319 KHWMDADRTIE

-349 MNKAVKDLDVVGQ
+349 MNKAVKDLDVVGH
-362 KQQTEEDL
+362 KQQIEENL
-370 RQWFAQNEARKAEYG
+370 RQWYAQDEARQAEYA
-385 SVLPTLEKA
+385 SVLPALEKA
-394 YTERKHKM
+394 YAERKHKM
-402 ALLTYFSETFL
+402 ALLTYFSETFF
-413 RGIELRNIANRVAR
+413 RGIELRNIANRLAR
-427 LPYDADE
+427 MPFDATT
-434 EDAALCISN
+434 EDSILCVNTLQALF
-443 LKAIY
+443 

-473 EHLPA
+473 EHLPS
-478 FYTLID
+478 FYALID
-484 SIYDGSTMA
+484 SAYAGNTMA
-493 YAKDVFAKTCLLDT
+493 YAKDVFAKTCVLT
-507 TCVAK
+507 TNSVAMI
-512 VMADSTLRET
+512 MADSTLRDT
-522 DMAICYTN
+522 DPALLYADAI
-530 DILEAYASLIA
+530 IEAYSDLIGA
-541 QVRNT
+541 VRNT
-546 MHVID
+546 MNVVDH
-551 FNERLL
+551 NERLL
-557 TKAIMEMDSEKSHYS
+557 NKAIMEMQAGKPHYPD
-572 NANMTM
+572 ANMTM
-578 RLSYGSIKDYTAG
+578 RLSYGSIKDYTAN

-598 TNSQSLLD
+598 TNHQSLLD
-606 KIAQQNEIADYV
+606 KIAQQQEIADYI
-618 MEPEITKLL
+618 MEPEIAKLL

-632 GKYKDKKTK
+632 GKYMDKKTQ
-641 QMQLCFL
+641 QMHLCFL

-659 SPMFDGNGHVIGL
+659 SPMFDANGHVIGL

-704 IIDRWGGGKNIIKE
+704 VIERWGGGKNIIKE